1 MDRMTEGKQKS
12 EAAGARL
19 PWWGI
24 VLALLLVVGT
34 APVAEAQYGN
44 SRFSRPLEQP
54 SATPQ
59 PAPEPSVKPKELEA
73 VREPWPRLEAG
84 ALLCKSR
91 DDLVKYQT
99 KIADGATATTAEQ
112 SLDCHKLR
120 KQTGIQILDH
130 DGPSRTQVVTT
141 EKSKETGWTNT
152 YLPATPPQSAKSTDA
167 EK

>member
-1 MDRMTEGKQKS
+1 MDRMTGRKQKG
-12 EAAGARL
+12 EAARGRL
-19 PWWGI
+19 PWRG
-24 VLALLLVVGT
+24 LALTLLLLVGA
-34 APVAEAQYGN
+34 APAAEAQYGG
-44 SRFSRPLEQP
+44 SRYSRPQQQP
-54 SATPQ
+54 TATPQ
-59 PAPEPSVKPKELEA
+59 PAPQPMVKPKEPEA
-73 VREPWPRLEAG
+73 VPEPWPRLEAG
-84 ALLCKSR
+84 ALFCKSR

-99 KIADGATATTAEQ
+99 KIADGANAATAEQ

-167 EK
+167 AK

>member
-1 MDRMTEGKQKS
+1 MDCMTKRKQKS

-24 VLALLLVVGT
+24 VLALQLVVGT
-34 APVAEAQYGN
+34 APVAEAQYGT

-59 PAPEPSVKPKELEA
+59 PAEPAVKPKELEA

-99 KIADGATATTAEQ
+99 KIADGANTATAEQ

-152 YLPATPPQSAKSTDA
+152 YLPATPPQSAKSTGA